1 MAKILR
7 GEVRWAILDPVRG
20 HEQAGTR
27 PVLIL
32 SNDVFND
39 AFGVVIAAALTSQ
52 PQRPGFPITLEIHSL
67 KMPQRSWVK
76 IGQIRTL
83 SSERIGKKLGDI
95 SEQELARVIE
105 GLNEIIS

>member
-1 MAKILR
+1 M
-7 GEVRWAILDPVRG
+7 LDPVRG

-32 SNDVFND
+32 SNDIFND
-39 AFGVVIAAALTSQ
+39 AFGVVVSAALTSQ
-52 PQRPGFPITLEIHSL
+52 PQRPGFPITLEIHSV

-83 SSERIGKKLGDI
+83 SVERIGNRLGTI
-95 SEQELARVIE
+95 SEQELDRVIE
-105 GLNEIIS
+105 GLNEILS